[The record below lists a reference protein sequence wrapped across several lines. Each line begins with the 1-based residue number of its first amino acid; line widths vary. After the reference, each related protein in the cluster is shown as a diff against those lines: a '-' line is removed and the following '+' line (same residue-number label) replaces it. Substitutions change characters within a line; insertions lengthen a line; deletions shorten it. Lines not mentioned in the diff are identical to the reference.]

1 MSLDSFFN
9 NKKVVG
15 CIGMNDSNNELNNL
29 ANKSLEDLKDD
40 GVLNDSN
47 AKTIHDDKS
56 LADTN
61 VGTVS
66 LASDS
71 SAPTLNATQVESS
84 GFTGDSNSNSTGEEL
99 NFNQVVNN
107 NTPISNGDSLVSPKK
122 KGTKLW
128 IVVVIVLFVAIVG
141 IGGYEFL
148 FVRNSKRVISSSVSH
163 VFDFATNTLTDIENN
178 SLNFDLKND
187 VLKSSGTIQLDTN
200 FEGLKDLSKVVFNYG
215 ADVDLKNEKVY
226 VSLGAS
232 ENSKDIILGK
242 MYFNSD
248 RITLDSNVFSNPYYV
263 DLDEALDFSSIKEAF
278 DEIPMLKIQDYKLLV
293 EKVKNAILNTM
304 DEKKMKNQSEKVV
317 IRGKE
322 EEVLAHVYT
331 IDSNEFKRLAKAV
344 LESISEDD
352 TLSILA
358 TASGSSKDAV
368 KSSLDKAIKEL
379 DEDENNKKEDQLV
392 IKVYADSLFGAF
404 RGFSVSA
411 VDESQDEA
419 KEVFSFSYLTNGSQ
433 GNFSIHTTDN
443 TDCSSGFLSL
453 VECVPQS
460 TSSEFEG
467 TVDYDASKNSY
478 AIHFNRDDT
487 DYDVILSGKDSN
499 SKSVELKMQDDS
511 HNFVISFD
519 MNSSKSGNTMDGRIN
534 LAITY
539 KDDANDFQGSLHLN
553 ASTTVGGAVEVAPKN
568 ATNIETMTA
577 EEAETILST
586 LMENLSN
593 SSLKSIGDI
602 LGSMLTVEDNY
613 DYDYDYDD
621 FNSDLDFSDDQDY
634 ELDTSIS

>member
-1 MSLDSFFN
+1 M
-9 NKKVVG
+9 VG

-47 AKTIHDDKS
+47 AKTVHDDKS

-61 VGTVS
+61 VVTVS
-66 LASDS
+66 LAPDS

-84 GFTGDSNSNSTGEEL
+84 NSIGSSNSNSTGEEL

-128 IVVVIVLFVAIVG
+128 IVVVLVLFVAIVG
-141 IGGYEFL
+141 IGVYEFL

-163 VFDFATNTLTDIENN
+163 VFDLATNTLTDIENN

-242 MYFNSD
+242 MYFNSN
-248 RITLDSNVFSNPYYV
+248 RVTLDSNVFSNPYYV

-293 EKVKNAILNTM
+293 EKVKNAILKTM

-344 LESISEDD
+344 LESLSEDD
-352 TLSILA
+352 SLSILA
-358 TASGSSKDAV
+358 TASGSSKDVV
-368 KSSLDKAIKEL
+368 KTSLDKAIKEL
-379 DEDENNKKEDQLV
+379 DEDENNKKENQLV

-419 KEVFSFSYLTNGSQ
+419 KEVFSFSYVTNGSQ

-453 VECVPQS
+453 LECVPQS

-478 AIHFNRDDT
+478 AIHFNKDDT

-499 SKSVELKMQDDS
+499 SRSVELKMQDDS

-519 MNSSKSGNTMDGRIN
+519 MNSSKSGNTMDGKIN
-534 LAITY
+534 LAISY
-539 KDDANDFQGSLHLN
+539 KDDTNDFSGTIKIN
-553 ASTTVGGAVEVAPKN
+553 ETTSVGGAVEEAPKN
-568 ATNIETMTA
+568 ATNVETMTA

-586 LMENLSN
+586 LLENLSN
-593 SSLKSIGDI
+593 SSLKSIGDM
-602 LGSMLTVEDNY
+602 LGSLLTAEAPD
-613 DYDYDYDD
+613 DFEEDYDYDD
-621 FNSDLDFSDDQDY
+621 FYSDLDFSDDQDY

>member
-1 MSLDSFFN
+1 M
-9 NKKVVG
+9 
-15 CIGMNDSNNELNNL
+15 
-29 ANKSLEDLKDD
+29 
-40 GVLNDSN
+40 
-47 AKTIHDDKS
+47 
-56 LADTN
+56 
-61 VGTVS
+61 
-66 LASDS
+66 
-71 SAPTLNATQVESS
+71 
-84 GFTGDSNSNSTGEEL
+84 
-99 NFNQVVNN
+99 
-107 NTPISNGDSLVSPKK
+107 
-122 KGTKLW
+122 
-128 IVVVIVLFVAIVG
+128 
-141 IGGYEFL
+141 
-148 FVRNSKRVISSSVSH
+148 
-163 VFDFATNTLTDIENN
+163 
-178 SLNFDLKND
+178 NFDLKND

-248 RITLDSNVFSNPYYV
+248 RVTLDSNVFSNPYYV

-293 EKVKNAILNTM
+293 EKVKNAILKTM
-304 DEKKMKNQSEKVV
+304 YEKKMKNQSEKVV

-344 LESISEDD
+344 LESLSEDD

-358 TASGSSKDAV
+358 TASGSSKDVV
-368 KSSLDKAIKEL
+368 KTSLDKAIKKL
-379 DEDENNKKEDQLV
+379 DEDENNKKENQLV
-392 IKVYADSLFGAF
+392 IKVYADSLFGTF

-419 KEVFSFSYLTNGSQ
+419 KEVFSFSYVTNGSQ

-478 AIHFNRDDT
+478 AIHFNKDDT

-519 MNSSKSGNTMDGRIN
+519 MNSSKSGNTMDGKIN
-534 LAITY
+534 LAISY
-539 KDDANDFQGSLHLN
+539 KDDTNDFSGTIKIN
-553 ASTTVGGAVEVAPKN
+553 ETTSVGGAVEEAPKN
-568 ATNIETMTA
+568 ATNVETMTV
-577 EEAETILST
+577 EEAETIIST

-593 SSLKSIGDI
+593 SSLKSIGDM
-602 LGSMLTVEDNY
+602 LGSLLTAEAPD
-613 DYDYDYDD
+613 DFEEDYDYDD
-621 FNSDLDFSDDQDY
+621 FYSDLDFSDDQDY

>member
-1 MSLDSFFN
+1 
-9 NKKVVG
+9 
-15 CIGMNDSNNELNNL
+15 MNDSNNELNNL

-56 LADTN
+56 LADAN

-66 LASDS
+66 LAPDS
-71 SAPTLNATQVESS
+71 SAPTLNSAEVESS
-84 GFTGDSNSNSTGEEL
+84 NSIGSSNSNSTGEEL

-107 NTPISNGDSLVSPKK
+107 NTTISNGDAFVSPKK
-122 KGTKLW
+122 KGNKLW
-128 IVVVIVLFVAIVG
+128 IVVVIILFVAIVG
-141 IGGYEFL
+141 IWAYEFL

-163 VFDFATNTLTDIENN
+163 VFDLATNTLTDIENN
-178 SLNFDLKND
+178 SLNFDIKND

-278 DEIPMLKIQDYKLLV
+278 NEIPMLQIQDSKVLV

-344 LESISEDD
+344 LESLSEDD

-379 DEDENNKKEDQLV
+379 DKDENNNKEDQLV

-419 KEVFSFSYLTNGSQ
+419 KEVFSFSYVTNGSQ
-433 GNFSIHTTDN
+433 GNFFIRTTNN
-443 TDCSSGFLSL
+443 TDCSSGYL
-453 VECVPQS
+453 VDCVRET

-478 AIHFNRDDT
+478 AIHFNRDDM
-487 DYDVILSGKDSN
+487 DYDVILSGKESN

-511 HNFVISFD
+511 HNFVVSFV
-519 MNSSKSGNTMDGRIN
+519 MNSSKSGNTMDGKIN
-534 LAITY
+534 LAISY
-539 KDDANDFQGSLHLN
+539 KDDTNDFQGSLHLN
-553 ASTTVGGAVEVAPKN
+553 TSTTIGGAVEEVPKN

-586 LMENLSN
+586 LLENLSN

-621 FNSDLDFSDDQDY
+621 FYSDLDFSDDLDY